1 MDYNGRVSA
10 PEARGGC
17 GSYSTRFTP
26 CTISLDRSPP
36 RSNAFLRLQPIM
48 TANPSRLQCVLDIR
62 ASLGEGP
69 VWSTREQVLYWVDIN
84 APSLNRFDPATGR
97 NVAYPM
103 PASIGCLALRQRGG
117 F

>member
-1 MDYNGRVSA
+1 
-10 PEARGGC
+10 
-17 GSYSTRFTP
+17 
-26 CTISLDRSPP
+26 
-36 RSNAFLRLQPIM
+36 M

-103 PASIGCLALRQRGG
+103 PASIGCLALRLNKVEDPAAAAIVVETMNRIMLTIPLPKADAELVTFDTFRKRQAERV
-117 F
+117 